1 MRPSKNTDKQL
12 LLAARELLMEKG
24 SMDIGMREVAAKA
37 GVNMGMFYYHF
48 KDKDDFWCHL
58 LQEFYEEFFSD
69 FQIDASSSDSA
80 IDNLRAAALYIGN
93 FAVKHRV
100 LVSALFLAGANGD
113 EAVRKFFKKNFV
125 RHLRI
130 IVDLIKRGQK
140 EDKLVSLPPLTIL
153 VMLMGAI
160 NAPTFVFH
168 SFSKNPFGVA
178 KMRMMGA
185 SRESILSAE
194 AVSERVEIM
203 ISALKK
209 RERK

>member
-12 LLAARELLMEKG
+12 SLAARELLLEKG

-48 KDKDDFWCHL
+48 KDKDDFWGHL

-69 FQIDASSSDSA
+69 LQIDASSSDSVVE
-80 IDNLRAAALYIGN
+80 NLKAAALYIGN

-130 IVDLIKRGQK
+130 LIDLIKRGQK
-140 EDKLVSLPPLTIL
+140 EDKIIALPPISVL
-153 VMLMGAI
+153 VMLMGGI
-160 NAPTFVFH
+160 NAPIFVYH
-168 SFSKNPFGVA
+168 AFSKNPFGA
-178 KMRMMGA
+178 TKMRMMGA
-185 SRESILSAE
+185 TKESILSSE
-194 AVSERVEIM
+194 AIAERVDVM
-203 ISALKK
+203 MTALKK